1 MSDSKNISEKDL
13 KKLEDEAYF
22 ELVQIIAEAMQ
33 LEDINILNTRID
45 EWKRKYKKLLDR
57 PSTSSRSDF
66 KKRIEYLLSQSYL
79 QGIADYILNRLK
91 LKEQKKVEKQAKAI
105 RELYRIIKDT
115 NDYDLLKKKVK
126 KWEEKYPVDGFL
138 RMYQKR
144 IEFYTRDKTIR
155 ENSFKQ
161 EEAFSD
167 LVDITKKYATLDELN
182 VMIDEWEKKYSINDK
197 YSIDDFLNYQRE
209 VERFTSDE
217 FLQSIAREDRIL
229 DNAEKS
235 EIDVASEYN
244 NKSFSDLSVQASS
257 YAALLAISKSPNSI
271 NEMFRWVYK
280 NRHIKFNDKY
290 KELILS
296 STYLDYSP
304 TYLNKLSK
312 PDMDMSKSSLSF
324 NEYKHINDIKRY
336 AIISYFNLLLP
347 PEKAISNDYFTKN
360 VQIVYAKSEKAR
372 TTSKMDEDVSSLQ
385 VDEMLD
391 SGIEVS
397 LNNPNDD
404 KLENTEIIKDVK
416 NDIIIETPEV
426 IVDTEELEKDD
437 IIQITPDKITVEDNI
452 PDVTVQDKESKSE
465 PIIDSSEAE
474 HVLDSNI
481 EDVEDIKKSNNV
493 KEPTNVNVETI
504 ENFLTVENSSSI
516 NVETSKPEIEETEF
530 ISEPSEESINTQVN
544 YSNDIQDNKIIGF
557 DSEEVPTSDTALE
570 TEVSYSSLSIEPEE
584 IKEDLDYST
593 VVALSP
599 LFIVAVNNLDKQ
611 ASIVDRIDSDTTE
624 HVNEQKKQEV
634 EISEISKANL
644 YEQSGF

>member
-1 MSDSKNISEKDL
+1 MSDSKNVSEKDL

-22 ELVQIIAEAMQ
+22 ELLQIIAEAMQ
-33 LEDINILNTRID
+33 LEDVGILNSRID

-66 KKRIEYLLSQSYL
+66 KKRIEFLLSQSYL

-91 LKEQKKVEKQAKAI
+91 LKEQKKVEKQAKAM

-167 LVDITKKYATLDELN
+167 LVDITKKHSTLDELN

-197 YSIDDFLNYQRE
+197 YSIDDFLNHQRE

-217 FLQSIAREDRIL
+217 FLQSIAREDRII

-296 STYLDYSP
+296 ATYLDYSP

-312 PDMDMSKSSLSF
+312 PDMDMTKSSLSF
-324 NEYKHINDIKRY
+324 NEYQHINDIKRY

-372 TTSKMDEDVSSLQ
+372 TTSKMEENVSSLH
-385 VDEMLD
+385 VDEMLN

-397 LNNPNDD
+397 LNEPNDVT
-404 KLENTEIIKDVK
+404 LENTDIIEEIIDDNIV
-416 NDIIIETPEV
+416 ETPEE
-426 IVDTEELEKDD
+426 IVDRTDIPEVQTQEPKAKTEH
-437 IIQITPDKITVEDNI
+437 V
-452 PDVTVQDKESKSE
+452 
-465 PIIDSSEAE
+465 IDSSETE
-474 HVLDSNI
+474 QVLDTNI
-481 EDVEDIKKSNNV
+481 EDVKEASDDEVENIEKVSTLEDTSTINDDTSKPKLEEIEFIGEPVEESIDEELNSNNV
-493 KEPTNVNVETI
+493 IQSISIDDI
-504 ENFLTVENSSSI
+504 E
-516 NVETSKPEIEETEF
+516 
-530 ISEPSEESINTQVN
+530 SEQEQ
-544 YSNDIQDNKIIGF
+544 
-557 DSEEVPTSDTALE
+557 TSDKDLE
-570 TEVSYSSLSIEPEE
+570 TEIYVSESSTSAES
-584 IKEDLDYST
+584 KKQEDELDYDT

-599 LFIVAVNNLDKQ
+599 LFIAAVNNLDKQ
-611 ASIVDRIDSDTTE
+611 ATIVEQLDSDTTE
-624 HVNEQKKQEV
+624 YIKEQKSQDLEFSIITKSNIE
-634 EISEISKANL
+634 
-644 YEQSGF
+644 

>member
-1 MSDSKNISEKDL
+1 MSDSKNVSEKDL

-22 ELVQIIAEAMQ
+22 ELLQIIAEAMQ
-33 LEDINILNTRID
+33 LEDVGILNSRID

-66 KKRIEYLLSQSYL
+66 KKRIEFLLSQSYL

-91 LKEQKKVEKQAKAI
+91 LKEQKKVEKQAKAM

-167 LVDITKKYATLDELN
+167 LVDITKKHSTLDELN

-197 YSIDDFLNYQRE
+197 YSIDDFLNHQRE

-217 FLQSIAREDRIL
+217 FLQSIAREDRII

-257 YAALLAISKSPNSI
+257 YVALLAISKSPNSI

-296 STYLDYSP
+296 ATYLDYSP

-312 PDMDMSKSSLSF
+312 PDMDMTKSSLSF
-324 NEYKHINDIKRY
+324 NEYQHINDIKRY

-372 TTSKMDEDVSSLQ
+372 TTSKMEENVSSLH
-385 VDEMLD
+385 VDEMLN

-397 LNNPNDD
+397 LNEPNDVT
-404 KLENTEIIKDVK
+404 LENTDIIEEIIDDNIV
-416 NDIIIETPEV
+416 ETPEE
-426 IVDTEELEKDD
+426 IVDRTDIQEVQTQEPKAKTEH
-437 IIQITPDKITVEDNI
+437 V
-452 PDVTVQDKESKSE
+452 
-465 PIIDSSEAE
+465 IDSSETE
-474 HVLDSNI
+474 QVLDANI
-481 EDVEDIKKSNNV
+481 EDVKEASDDEVENIEKVSTLEDTSTINDDTSKPKLEEIEFIGEPVEESIDKELNSNNV
-493 KEPTNVNVETI
+493 IQSISIDDI
-504 ENFLTVENSSSI
+504 E
-516 NVETSKPEIEETEF
+516 
-530 ISEPSEESINTQVN
+530 SEQEQ
-544 YSNDIQDNKIIGF
+544 
-557 DSEEVPTSDTALE
+557 TSDKDLE
-570 TEVSYSSLSIEPEE
+570 TEIYVSESSTSAES
-584 IKEDLDYST
+584 KKQEDELDYDT

-599 LFIVAVNNLDKQ
+599 LFIAAVNNLDKQ
-611 ASIVDRIDSDTTE
+611 ATIVEQLDSDTTE
-624 HVNEQKKQEV
+624 YIKEQKSQDLEFSIITKSNIE
-634 EISEISKANL
+634 
-644 YEQSGF
+644 

>member
-1 MSDSKNISEKDL
+1 MSDSKNVSEKDL

-22 ELVQIIAEAMQ
+22 ELLQIINEAMQ
-33 LEDINILNTRID
+33 RQDINLLNAGIAS
-45 EWKRKYKKLLDR
+45 WKTKYQKLLDR

-66 KKRIEYLLSQSYL
+66 KKRIEFLLSQSYL
-79 QGIADYILNRLK
+79 QGIADYILNLLK
-91 LKEQKKVEKQAKAI
+91 FKEQKKVEKQAKAI

-115 NDYDLLKKKVK
+115 NDYDLLKKKVE
-126 KWEEKYPVDGFL
+126 KWKEKYPIDAFL

-155 ENSFKQ
+155 ENAFKQ

-167 LVDITKKYATLDELN
+167 LVDITKKRATLDELN
-182 VMIDEWEKKYSINDK
+182 VMIEDWEKKYSINDK
-197 YSIDDFLNYQRE
+197 YSIDDFLNHQRE

-217 FLQSIAREDRIL
+217 FLQEIAREDRII

-296 STYLDYSP
+296 ATYLEYSP

-324 NEYKHINDIKRY
+324 NEYQHIDDIKRY

-372 TTSKMDEDVSSLQ
+372 TTSKMEEEVSSLH
-385 VDEMLD
+385 VDEMLN
-391 SGIEVS
+391 SGIEIS
-397 LNNPNDD
+397 LNKSNDVT
-404 KLENTEIIKDVK
+404 LENTEIIEEIKDD
-416 NDIIIETPEV
+416 NILETPEK
-426 IVDTEELEKDD
+426 IIDKTD
-437 IIQITPDKITVEDNI
+437 IPESQAP
-452 PDVTVQDKESKSE
+452 ESKPKVDSAIVSSE
-465 PIIDSSEAE
+465 IEQILDTNIENIKDTSNDEVESIEKISTTEDSS
-474 HVLDSNI
+474 
-481 EDVEDIKKSNNV
+481 
-493 KEPTNVNVETI
+493 TI
-504 ENFLTVENSSSI
+504 NLKA
-516 NVETSKPEIEETEF
+516 SKPKFEEIEF
-530 ISEPSEESINTQVN
+530 VDEPSEKSMDSKLSS
-544 YSNDIQDNKIIGF
+544 SNDIQSISI
-557 DSEEVPTSDTALE
+557 DTAE
-570 TEVSYSSLSIEPEE
+570 TEQEQTYDENLEKETYIPKVSTSTETKQQEE
-584 IKEDLDYST
+584 LDYDT
-593 VVALSP
+593 VVASFP
-599 LFIVAVNNLDKQ
+599 LFIAAVYNLDKQ
-611 ASIVDRIDSDTTE
+611 AAAVDRLDSYTTE
-624 HVNEQKKQEV
+624 YVEKQKTQEL
-634 EISEISKANL
+634 EFSTIAKTKSDAE
-644 YEQSGF
+644 

>member
-1 MSDSKNISEKDL
+1 MSDSKNVSEKDL

-22 ELVQIIAEAMQ
+22 ELLQIIAEAMQ
-33 LEDINILNTRID
+33 LEDVGILNSRID

-66 KKRIEYLLSQSYL
+66 KKRIEFLLSQSYL

-91 LKEQKKVEKQAKAI
+91 LKEQKKVEKQAKAM

-167 LVDITKKYATLDELN
+167 LVDITKKHSTLDELN

-197 YSIDDFLNYQRE
+197 YSIDDFLNHQRE

-217 FLQSIAREDRIL
+217 FLQSIAREDRII

-296 STYLDYSP
+296 ATYLDYSP

-312 PDMDMSKSSLSF
+312 PDMDMTKSSLSF
-324 NEYKHINDIKRY
+324 NEYQHINDIKRY

-372 TTSKMDEDVSSLQ
+372 TTSKMEENVSSLH
-385 VDEMLD
+385 VDEMLN

-397 LNNPNDD
+397 LNEPNDVT
-404 KLENTEIIKDVK
+404 LENTDIIEEIIDDNIV
-416 NDIIIETPEV
+416 ETPEE
-426 IVDTEELEKDD
+426 IVDRTDIPEVQTQEPKAKTEH
-437 IIQITPDKITVEDNI
+437 V
-452 PDVTVQDKESKSE
+452 
-465 PIIDSSEAE
+465 IDSSETE
-474 HVLDSNI
+474 QVLDANI
-481 EDVEDIKKSNNV
+481 EDVKEASDDEVENIEKVSTLEDTSTINDDTSKPKLEEIEFIGEPVEESIDEELNSNNV
-493 KEPTNVNVETI
+493 IQSISIDDI
-504 ENFLTVENSSSI
+504 E
-516 NVETSKPEIEETEF
+516 
-530 ISEPSEESINTQVN
+530 SEQEQ
-544 YSNDIQDNKIIGF
+544 
-557 DSEEVPTSDTALE
+557 TSDKDLE
-570 TEVSYSSLSIEPEE
+570 TEIYVSESSTSAES
-584 IKEDLDYST
+584 KKQEDELDYDT

-599 LFIVAVNNLDKQ
+599 LFIAAVNNLDKQ
-611 ASIVDRIDSDTTE
+611 ATIVEQLDSDTTE
-624 HVNEQKKQEV
+624 YIKEQKSQDLEFSIITKSNIE
-634 EISEISKANL
+634 
-644 YEQSGF
+644 

>member
-1 MSDSKNISEKDL
+1 MSDSKNVSEKDL

-22 ELVQIIAEAMQ
+22 ELRQIINEAMQ
-33 LEDINILNTRID
+33 LEDVNILKNRID

-66 KKRIEYLLSQSYL
+66 KKRIEFLLSQSYL

-91 LKEQKKVEKQAKAI
+91 LKEQKKVEKQAKAM

-144 IEFYTRDKTIR
+144 IEIYTRDKTIR

-167 LVDITKKYATLDELN
+167 LVDITKKHATLDELN
-182 VMIDEWEKKYSINDK
+182 VMIEDWEKKYSINDK
-197 YSIDDFLNYQRE
+197 YSIDDFLNHQRE
-209 VERFTSDE
+209 VERFISDE
-217 FLQSIAREDRIL
+217 FLQSIAREDRII

-296 STYLDYSP
+296 ATYLDYSP

-324 NEYKHINDIKRY
+324 NEYQHIDDIKRY

-347 PEKAISNDYFTKN
+347 PEKAISDDYFTKN
-360 VQIVYAKSEKAR
+360 VQTVYAKSEKAR
-372 TTSKMDEDVSSLQ
+372 TTLKIEEDFSTLH
-385 VDEMLD
+385 VDDMLN

-397 LNNPNDD
+397 LNKPNDVT
-404 KLENTEIIKDVK
+404 LENTDIVEEIKDDNIVETSEEIID
-416 NDIIIETPEV
+416 ETYIPEV
-426 IVDTEELEKDD
+426 KTKEPKTEH
-437 IIQITPDKITVEDNI
+437 V
-452 PDVTVQDKESKSE
+452 
-465 PIIDSSEAE
+465 IDSSETKQI
-474 HVLDSNI
+474 LDTDI
-481 EDVEDIKKSNNV
+481 EDIKDASSD
-493 KEPTNVNVETI
+493 ESESI
-504 ENFLTVENSSSI
+504 EKNSTVEDSYTISI
-516 NVETSKPEIEETEF
+516 ETSKSEVGETGF
-530 ISEPSEESINTQVN
+530 ISEPSEEIISNEGN
-544 YSNDIQDNKIIGF
+544 YSNDIQSIPITDMIPEGKQISN
-557 DSEEVPTSDTALE
+557 DSLE
-570 TEVSYSSLSIEPEE
+570 MDMSSGSLSIEPIEPEE
-584 IKEDLDYST
+584 ELDYDT

-599 LFIVAVNNLDKQ
+599 LFIAAVNNLDKQ
-611 ASIVDRIDSDTTE
+611 ATIIDRIDSDATE
-624 HVNEQKKQEV
+624 YVQKQKTQELELSTV
-634 EISEISKANL
+634 SKTK
-644 YEQSGF
+644 SDI

>member
-1 MSDSKNISEKDL
+1 MSDSKNVSEKDL

-22 ELVQIIAEAMQ
+22 ELLQIIAEAMQ
-33 LEDINILNTRID
+33 LEDVGILNSRID

-66 KKRIEYLLSQSYL
+66 KKRIEFLLSQSYL

-91 LKEQKKVEKQAKAI
+91 LKEQKKVEKQAKAM

-167 LVDITKKYATLDELN
+167 LVDITKKHSTLDELN

-197 YSIDDFLNYQRE
+197 YSIDDFLNHQRE

-217 FLQSIAREDRIL
+217 FLQSIAREDRII

-271 NEMFRWVYK
+271 NEMFRWIYK

-296 STYLDYSP
+296 ATYLDYSP

-312 PDMDMSKSSLSF
+312 PDMDMTKSSLSF
-324 NEYKHINDIKRY
+324 NEYQHINDIKRY

-372 TTSKMDEDVSSLQ
+372 TTSKMEENVSSLH
-385 VDEMLD
+385 VDEMLN

-397 LNNPNDD
+397 LNEPNDVT
-404 KLENTEIIKDVK
+404 LENTDIIEEIIDDNIV
-416 NDIIIETPEV
+416 ETPEE
-426 IVDTEELEKDD
+426 IVDRTDIQEVQTQEPKAKTEH
-437 IIQITPDKITVEDNI
+437 V
-452 PDVTVQDKESKSE
+452 
-465 PIIDSSEAE
+465 IDSSETE
-474 HVLDSNI
+474 QVLDANI
-481 EDVEDIKKSNNV
+481 EDVKEASDDEVENIEKVSTLEDTSTINDDTSKPKLEEIEFIGEPVEESIDKELNSNNV
-493 KEPTNVNVETI
+493 IQSISIDDI
-504 ENFLTVENSSSI
+504 E
-516 NVETSKPEIEETEF
+516 
-530 ISEPSEESINTQVN
+530 SEQEQ
-544 YSNDIQDNKIIGF
+544 
-557 DSEEVPTSDTALE
+557 TSDKDLE
-570 TEVSYSSLSIEPEE
+570 TEIYVSESSTSAES
-584 IKEDLDYST
+584 KKQEDELDYDT

-599 LFIVAVNNLDKQ
+599 LFIAAVNNLDKQ
-611 ASIVDRIDSDTTE
+611 ATIVEQLDSDTTE
-624 HVNEQKKQEV
+624 YIKEQKSQDLEFSIITKSNIE
-634 EISEISKANL
+634 
-644 YEQSGF
+644 

>member
-1 MSDSKNISEKDL
+1 MSDSKKVSEKDL
-13 KKLEDEAYF
+13 RKLEDEAYF
-22 ELVQIIAEAMQ
+22 ELCQIIAEAMQ
-33 LEDINILNTRID
+33 LEDINILNSRID

-105 RELYRIIKDT
+105 RELYRMIKDT

-126 KWEEKYPVDGFL
+126 KWEEKYPIDGFL

-161 EEAFSD
+161 EEAFSG
-167 LVDITKKYATLDELN
+167 LVDITKKHATLDELN

-197 YSIDDFLNYQRE
+197 YSIDDFLNHQKE

-217 FLQSIAREDRIL
+217 FLQEIAREDRTM

-296 STYLDYSP
+296 ATYLDYSP
-304 TYLNKLSK
+304 TYLNKLAK

-324 NEYKHINDIKRY
+324 DEYKHIDDIKRY

-372 TTSKMDEDVSSLQ
+372 TTSKMEEDTSSLHI
-385 VDEMLD
+385 DDMLN
-391 SGIEVS
+391 SGLEVS
-397 LNNPNDD
+397 LNKQNDV
-404 KLENTEIIKDVK
+404 KLENTGIIEEIKDD
-416 NDIIIETPEV
+416 NIIETPEEMV
-426 IVDTEELEKDD
+426 VDKVD
-437 IIQITPDKITVEDNI
+437 IPEIESQEQKPKIEAV
-452 PDVTVQDKESKSE
+452 
-465 PIIDSSEAE
+465 IDSSEVEQVSSTA
-474 HVLDSNI
+474 I
-481 EDVEDIKKSNNV
+481 EDIK
-493 KEPTNVNVETI
+493 ETSDDEAESI
-504 ENFLTVENSSSI
+504 EKNPIEEDSLMAD
-516 NVETSKPEIEETEF
+516 VETSKQNNEESTNMELDSSKDIQSIETTS
-530 ISEPSEESINTQVN
+530 INSEPKQIP
-544 YSNDIQDNKIIGF
+544 D
-557 DSEEVPTSDTALE
+557 TSLE
-570 TEVSYSSLSIEPEE
+570 AEMDMSSSSLSAKPVEQENE
-584 IKEDLDYST
+584 LDYNT
-593 VVALSP
+593 VVSISP
-599 LFIVAVNNLDKQ
+599 LFIAAVNNLDKQ
-611 ASIVDRIDSDTTE
+611 ATIVDHIDSDTTKYVE
-624 HVNEQKKQEV
+624 LQKAEELEFSTVAKTKSDIE
-634 EISEISKANL
+634 
-644 YEQSGF
+644 